1 MPSLFRR
8 VPVAVLQF
16 GPRLGSAHGLS
27 PAMAGAVL
35 QSGPRLGPAH
45 GLSPAMASRFG
56 THSKG
61 EHTPFEKLLEE
72 TLQSIKLMQKENL
85 NDKRILQKE
94 LTEFDKETRCELEKL
109 TRSIKVL
116 RGVGNACLAAAISIP
131 LFLMFG
137 SKNEV

>member
-1 MPSLFRR
+1 MAMPSLLRR
-8 VPVAVLQF
+8 V
-16 GPRLGSAHGLS
+16 HI
-27 PAMAGAVL
+27 AVL
-35 QSGPRLGPAH
+35 QSGPRLGPAR

-61 EHTPFEKLLEE
+61 EQRTPVEKLLAE
-72 TLQSIKLMQKENL
+72 TVQSIKLMQKETL
-85 NDKRILQKE
+85 NDQRILRKE
-94 LTEFDKETRCELEKL
+94 LTEFDKDTRRELEKL

-116 RGVGNACLAAAISIP
+116 RGVGNACLAAVIGIP